1 MDNLTMVRQTPASD
15 EWVDGLDSNVYG
27 VRLLTLRKARELAT
41 AGSSA
46 GWYISPF
53 ALKWTV
59 GRMARDGRRYHVV
72 DDGEPVRFETMAE
85 AAEFLSGILRLATAP
100 NVTLSLS
107 HLGPVTASLA
117 RLPGAA

>member
-1 MDNLTMVRQTPASD
+1 MVSQTPSSD
-15 EWVDGLDSNVYG
+15 EWVDGLDSNLYG
-27 VRLLTLRKARELAT
+27 VRLLTLRKARELA
-41 AGSSA
+41 AKGSCA

-85 AAEFLSGILRLATAP
+85 AAEFLSGILRLAAAP
-100 NVTLSLS
+100 NVTLSVAP
-107 HLGPVTASLA
+107 GAPFMPSLA
-117 RLPGAA
+117 NFPGAA

>member
-1 MDNLTMVRQTPASD
+1 MPQSD
-15 EWVDGLDSNVYG
+15 GWVDGLDSNTYG
-27 VRLLTLRKARELAT
+27 VRLLTLRKARELA
-41 AGSSA
+41 ASGSSA

-85 AAEFLSGILRLATAP
+85 AAAFLSGILRLAAAP
-100 NVTLSLS
+100 DVTLSPPPYAATMPTLCS
-107 HLGPVTASLA
+107 
-117 RLPGAA
+117 LPGAA